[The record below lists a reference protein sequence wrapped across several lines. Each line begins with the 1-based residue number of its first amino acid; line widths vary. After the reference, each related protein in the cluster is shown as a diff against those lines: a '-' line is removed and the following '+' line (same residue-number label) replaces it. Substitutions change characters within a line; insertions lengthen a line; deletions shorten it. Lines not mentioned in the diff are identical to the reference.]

1 MSKFQE
7 YLEANNQKST
17 SSKDVIKLKKVLDIL
32 RTVISEE
39 TKQEI
44 IKDYDNGELTKSGY
58 KSIEINYDGLSI
70 GYLSFNLNKVKNF
83 TLNSITLDTSMKIK
97 AVEHSMASIG
107 MLTNIINMK

>member
-1 MSKFQE
+1 MSKFTE
-7 YLEANNQKST
+7 YLEAEKPQ
-17 SSKDVIKLKKVLDIL
+17 IMILKLKKVLDIL

-70 GYLSFNLNKVKNF
+70 GFLSFNLNKVKNF
-83 TLNSITLDTSMKIK
+83 TLNSMTLNSSKKIK